1 MFLACRQTCRRTV
14 TNLRRNIYHVPN
26 AGFICYNVNV
36 TMSTIMHT
44 VPLSIINGHAVD
56 PSQHLD
62 RIANFR
68 VHDGKIVSID
78 SSPHDGDIV
87 FDADG
92 KIVLPGLIDMHVHL
106 REPGHEEDE
115 TIETGTRSALYGGFT
130 SIACCPNTFPPI
142 DTQAMVEFVQQQA
155 GRSKHCQVYVIC
167 CISKNREGKELAE
180 FGQLFE
186 AGAVACSDDGSPI
199 EDAELTRRA
208 FEYCLMFDK
217 PLLSHPEV
225 TSLTKNGVMH
235 EGMVS
240 LLLGFRGMPVAAE
253 EVAIVQDIT
262 LADITGGR
270 LHVMHVSAEG
280 AVSAIRRAKT
290 RGVRVTAEV
299 TPHHLTLT
307 DEMLRSFDSNYKMNP
322 PLRSQ
327 DHVDACIEGLRDG
340 TIDVIA
346 SDHAPHAAEKKMR
359 ELDQAPFGII
369 GLETAL
375 PVIIT
380 KLVRPGI
387 LNWSAVAEKMSLNPA
402 RILGIP
408 KGTLQVGADADITV
422 IDPNVQW
429 TVSPD
434 CFHSKSKN
442 SPYIG
447 WELFGKPIA
456 VFVGGIR
463 KV

>member
-1 MFLACRQTCRRTV
+1 MTT
-14 TNLRRNIYHVPN
+14 
-26 AGFICYNVNV
+26 
-36 TMSTIMHT
+36 HT
-44 VPLSIINGHAVD
+44 LSILNGRIVD

-62 RIANFR
+62 RIANLR
-68 VHDGKIVSID
+68 IAGGNIVAID
-78 SSPHDGDIV
+78 SPPGEGDEV
-87 FDADG
+87 FDAAG

-106 REPGHEEDE
+106 REPGGEENE
-115 TIETGTRSALYGGFT
+115 TIESGTKAAIHGGFT
-130 SIACCPNTFPPI
+130 SIACCPNTMPPV
-142 DTQAMVEFVQQQA
+142 DSQATVEFIQQQA
-155 GRSKHCQVYVIC
+155 ARSKHCNVYVIC

-180 FGQLFE
+180 LGQLFE
-186 AGAVACSDDGSPI
+186 AGAVACSDDGNPV

-217 PLLSHPEV
+217 PLLSHPEMM
-225 TSLTKNGVMH
+225 SLTKGGVMH

-240 LLLGFRGMPVAAE
+240 LLLGLRGMPVAAE
-253 EVAIVQDIT
+253 DVAVAQDIT

-270 LHVMHVSAEG
+270 LHVMHVSTEG
-280 AVSAIRRAKT
+280 AVSAIRRAKQ
-290 RGVRVTAEV
+290 RGIRVTAEV

-307 DEMLRSFDSNYKMNP
+307 DETLRSFDSNFKMNP

-327 DHVDACIEGLRDG
+327 EHVDACIEGLRDG

-346 SDHAPHAAEKKMR
+346 SDHAPHTVEKKMR

-387 LNWSAVAEKMSLNPA
+387 LDWQAVAQTMSLNPA
-402 RILGIP
+402 KILGLHTGAGQ
-408 KGTLQVGADADITV
+408 KGTLQIGADADITIV
-422 IDPNVQW
+422 DPDAKW
-429 TVSPD
+429 TVSAD
-434 CFHSKSKN
+434 DFHSKSKN

-447 WELFGKPIA
+447 WELFGKASA

-463 KV
+463 RV